1 MSKPVYV
8 RDVYNY
14 FGYRQLNGNEKSLD
28 RLITDSDLNRPGL
41 ELSGYTAEA
50 TSRIVILGEREINY
64 INKEMSPERQRAA
77 FDFLTRDQIPM
88 MLISRDLPCP
98 GELLRIAYEKN
109 FPIFS
114 SYAHTNS
121 IIAELTNFLEEFFAE
136 VAVMHGVLLQ
146 VYSRG
151 VLITGESGIGKSE
164 IALELI
170 KRGHILVADDRA
182 DVFRAHNRIYGEA
195 PEILRGMLELR
206 GIDLVNVVDMFGAM
220 ATVER
225 TAIDCI
231 INLQRWTGDNAFD
244 RREFGTELTET
255 IFGIDIPKMVIPVRE
270 GRSIAA
276 VIEAAV
282 SNIIMRQRGINSAER
297 FANRL
302 TDYIASHE
310 GDK

>member
-1 MSKPVYV
+1 MSKPVFV
-8 RDVYNY
+8 RDVLNY
-14 FGYRQLNGNEKSLD
+14 FGYRQLSGDDRSLD
-28 RLITDSDLNRPGL
+28 RRVTESDLNRPGL
-41 ELSGYTAEA
+41 ELSGYTEEA

-64 INKEMSPERQRAA
+64 INKEMSPERQREA
-77 FDFLTRDQIPM
+77 FDFLTREQIPM

-98 GELLRIAYEKN
+98 GELWRIANEKN

-121 IIAELTNFLEEFFAE
+121 IIVELMNYLEEFFAE
-136 VAVMHGVLLQ
+136 VNVIHGVLLQ
-146 VYSRG
+146 VYGRG

-170 KRGHILVADDRA
+170 KRGHILVADDRV
-182 DVFRAHNRIYGEA
+182 DVFRAHNKVFGEA

-206 GIDLVNVVDMFGAM
+206 GIDLVNVIDMFGAM
-220 ATVER
+220 STAER
-225 TAIDCI
+225 TEIDCI
-231 INLQRWTGDNAFD
+231 INLQKWTGEQAYD
-244 RREFGTELTET
+244 RREFGTEMTET
-255 IFGIDIPKMVIPVRE
+255 IFGIDIPKMEIPVRE

-276 VIEAAV
+276 IIEAAV

-302 TDYIASHE
+302 TDYISSHE
-310 GDK
+310 GE